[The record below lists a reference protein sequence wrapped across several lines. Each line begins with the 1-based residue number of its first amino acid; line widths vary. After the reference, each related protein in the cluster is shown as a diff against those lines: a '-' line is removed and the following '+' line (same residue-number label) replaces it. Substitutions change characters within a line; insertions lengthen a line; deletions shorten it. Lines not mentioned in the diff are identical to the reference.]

1 MAMRGRK
8 KVLSTLRSI
17 LRQVGSVRDDGG
29 PVRHH
34 QMGANWRSFVVSQYR
49 EHMAE
54 KDVRQCKMLRQRAI
68 DYNTLLLAGAEQKRL
83 RELDMGADRKLSA
96 SERARRSA
104 SRVGLQVPKTYDEP
118 PGGA

>member
-17 LRQVGSVRDDGG
+17 LRHVGPPRGDG

-34 QMGANWRSFVVSQYR
+34 QMGASWRSFVVSQYR
-49 EHMAE
+49 EHAGE
-54 KDVRQCKMLRQRAI
+54 KNVRRCKMLRQRAI
-68 DYNTLLLAGAEQKRL
+68 DYNSLLVAGAEQKRL
-83 RELDMGADRKLSA
+83 RELDMGADRLLSA

-104 SRVGLQVPKTYDEP
+104 SPNP
-118 PGGA
+118 